1 MEEKIKN
8 KNIIETIYQAEEK
21 ELDEI
26 IKKVNKKIKDQIKD
40 INIRKLLEET
50 SKPNELEK
58 TLERIEENYSIKI
71 VQYNQEF
78 YKQGFID
85 GVNLMINCLK
95 ILSFFGIHSFLQKS
109 ILKSIFTP
117 FHLQNY
123 ICFSIIQM

>member
-50 SKPNELEK
+50 PKPNELEK

-95 ILSFFGIHSFLQKS
+95 I
-109 ILKSIFTP
+109 
-117 FHLQNY
+117 
-123 ICFSIIQM
+123 

>member
-95 ILSFFGIHSFLQKS
+95 I
-109 ILKSIFTP
+109 
-117 FHLQNY
+117 
-123 ICFSIIQM
+123 